1 MTQQTNNF
9 ENLRSGDNRW
19 ITLAI
24 HTYDYAL
31 ALKNLL
37 EREGVKAVMQNVNLD
52 RPEVSVGM
60 RVRISVADLPL
71 ALRIIENTDIFTHKP
86 EIPDAA
92 APTGRMSHPILVPV
106 DFSQHSLRV
115 CDIAFQMAERLRSA
129 VVLLNSFIT
138 PTESVGRQ
146 LGDTLNFDTPD
157 TEVNILLARDA
168 KSKMDRLAAELRQ
181 KIKLGQLPP
190 VKFTSVIAEGI
201 PEEVILETARQ
212 QFPELIVMGTR
223 AADKKERE
231 LIGSVTAE
239 VLDSSRFPI
248 LAIPE
253 LVDMNDARN
262 ISHVLLLCSL
272 DQNDMIAVDALYRFF
287 NRENLLVE
295 LAWIPPKK
303 QIRNKQADTAQKMLK
318 EYCEAHYPR
327 FSFCTRVFNM
337 PSMIDDF
344 SAVEKERHIDLIA
357 LPNKKKSMFSRLFNP
372 SLAHRLLF
380 HADIPMMVIPV

>member
-1 MTQQTNNF
+1 MTQQTNNS
-9 ENLRSGDNRW
+9 EKQLNGDDRL

-31 ALKNLL
+31 ALKNQL

-71 ALRIIENTDIFTHKP
+71 ALRIIENSDIFTLKSENHEEP
-86 EIPDAA
+86 ISA
-92 APTGRMSHPILVPV
+92 GRLSHPILVPV
-106 DFSQHSLRV
+106 DFSQHSLKA
-115 CDIAFQMAERLRSA
+115 CGIAFQMAERLRSS

-146 LGDTLNFDTPD
+146 LGDTLNFDTAD
-157 TEVNILLARDA
+157 SEMNIILARDA
-168 KSKMDRLAAELRQ
+168 KTKMDRLAAELRQ

-190 VKFTSVIAEGI
+190 VKFSSAIAEGI

-253 LVDMNDARN
+253 LVDMDDVRN
-262 ISHVLLLCSL
+262 IAHVLLLCNL

-287 NRENLLVE
+287 SHENLTLELV
-295 LAWIPPKK
+295 WIPTKK
-303 QIRNKQADTAQKMLK
+303 QIRNKHADMAQKMLE
-318 EYCEAHYPR
+318 EYCRAHYPR

-344 SAVEKERHIDLIA
+344 SAVEAEQHIDLIA